1 MAINFKFNIFVI
13 LSTFIT
19 TQAQPD
25 SRFRPFDWVLYRG
38 AGAVSS
44 ITEGYAYA
52 YLGTITGGIHRF
64 SIFSN
69 NFSDPITV
77 AQGLKSNSVTAVHF
91 DHQTGILWTA
101 TPGHIQYSYTREG
114 DWISIPLAETG
125 LSRFDRIER
134 IGSSKNYIW
143 LKGKSIYVKL
153 DHSSGIV
160 AGIFP
165 FPDELKIQWS
175 SGPYESDPSLK
186 EILMNYSIMSGW
198 MITGDYLIDHLG
210 RNVDITTGLVGR
222 HGDIWIGCSD
232 GTLLQGK
239 SVSEIFYPIST
250 GPFGVDVGGMALVD
264 EFLWLGGLD
273 YVSGKGISWLNL
285 QSGESF
291 TFEFDAVVNMSPT
304 PIYSIWDSDQTIWA
318 GGQGL
323 ALVYDKGDNYWR
335 TLGVERGV
343 PDGKVWDIVG
353 DTSYVWMGSS
363 SGLGR
368 FNKHSWKEVP
378 LGFEYLFQG
387 IPVYDLDQTDGTMW
401 IGSRSGLFIFNQSQP
416 QLRNALEIGSK
427 EFSGTIENVRAV
439 KEFEGSIYACCDLGI
454 IKFNQSQLV
463 WELLFPAA
471 YYHSKNV
478 YSLALNR
485 KYLFLGTEEGLVRI
499 NKKTGFIR
507 EYFFPFIGR
516 VNKVELEKNIIWLGT
531 SNGLLK
537 FKWTRES

>member
-13 LSTFIT
+13 LSTIIT

-25 SRFRPFDWVLYRG
+25 SRFRPFDWVLYRS

-44 ITEGYAYA
+44 ITEGYSYA

-64 SIFSN
+64 NIFSN

-77 AQGLKSNSVTAVHF
+77 AQGLKSNSVTAIHF

-114 DWISIPLAETG
+114 DWISIPLVETG

-153 DHSSGIV
+153 DHSSGTV

-165 FPDELKIQWS
+165 YPDELKIQWS
-175 SGPYESDPSLK
+175 SGPDESDPSLK

-210 RNVDITTGLVGR
+210 RTVNVTTGLVGR

-250 GPFGVDVGGMALVD
+250 GPFGLDVGGMALID

-291 TFEFDAVVNMSPT
+291 TFEFDALVNMSPT

-353 DTSYVWMGSS
+353 DTNYVWMGSS

-368 FNKHSWKEVP
+368 FNKNSWKEVP

-387 IPVYDLDQTDGTMW
+387 IPVYDLNQTDGTMW
-401 IGSRSGLFIFNQSQP
+401 IGSRSGLFIFNQLQP

-427 EFSGTIENVRAV
+427 EFSGMIYNVRAV

-454 IKFNQSQLV
+454 IKFNQSQLE

-478 YSLALNR
+478 YSMALNR

>member
-38 AGAVSS
+38 AGSVSS

-52 YLGTITGGIHRF
+52 YVGTITGGIHRF

-273 YVSGKGISWLNL
+273 YISGKGISWLNL

-401 IGSRSGLFIFNQSQP
+401 IGSRSGLFIFNQRQP

-427 EFSGTIENVRAV
+427 EFSGTIDNVRAV